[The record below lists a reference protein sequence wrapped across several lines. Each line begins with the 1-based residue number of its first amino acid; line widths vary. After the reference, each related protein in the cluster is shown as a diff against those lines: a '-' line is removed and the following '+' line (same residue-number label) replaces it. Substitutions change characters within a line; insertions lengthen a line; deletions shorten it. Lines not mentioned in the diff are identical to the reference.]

1 MASLYY
7 EDFQVGQEY
16 LTRRRTVTEADI
28 TIFAGLSGDHSPI
41 HTDEVFAK
49 ETPFGARIAQGALGL
64 SIATGLIVQM
74 GLTEDTA
81 IALLEITCKF
91 TDAIRIGDT
100 LQVRQVVEDKRE
112 TSTPGRGIVT
122 IRYDVLNQHG
132 KVALAGLEKLMIKK
146 RS

>member
-1 MASLYY
+1 MPSLYY
-7 EDFQVGQEY
+7 EDFQVGQEF

-41 HTDEVFAK
+41 HTDELFAK
-49 ETPFGARIAQGALGL
+49 ESPFGTRIAQGALGL

-74 GLTEDTA
+74 GLTEETA
-81 IALLEITCKF
+81 LALLEITCRF

-100 LQVRQVVEDKRE
+100 IQVRQVVEEKRE
-112 TSTPGRGIVT
+112 TSKPGRGIVT

-132 KVALAGLEKLMIKK
+132 KVTLTGVEKLMIKK
-146 RS
+146 RG

>member
-41 HTDEVFAK
+41 HTDEMFAK

-74 GLTEDTA
+74 GLTEETA

-100 LQVRQVVEDKRE
+100 LQVRQVVDDKRE
-112 TSTPGRGIVT
+112 TSMPGRGIVT

-132 KVALAGLEKLMIKK
+132 KVALTGLEKLMIKK